1 MGTLADSLFNVLMS
15 WVRALVNSIWALF
28 TTDHM
33 TLLEF
38 LGKNWVMLVVIMLAA
53 GLVIDWLVWLVRW
66 KPYHLWAR
74 RVRRFLH
81 LPSPEEE
88 EEEERKQRKKA
99 KRQPSAP
106 VEEEQWDESDE
117 EQWLP
122 LEQPRLDARQEQEV
136 MRQAESVPDAELG
149 AYPGMKYGAQ
159 AAPRENMEST
169 QRYAAVHS
177 EGPGAA
183 EVERRK
189 AEIAAW
195 QLQMQEEARQKAE
208 AERAAREEEQR
219 RIAAQKA
226 YEEEQRRIAAQKA
239 YEEEQRRIA
248 AQKAYEE
255 EQRRIA
261 AQKAYE
267 EEQRRI
273 AAQKAYEEEQRR
285 IAAQKAYEDEQARLA
300 QEEYQRQM
308 AEYERQKAQYEQ
320 DMARYRQ
327 EKAAYDAQMAQQSQ
341 QNAAETPSARRRR
354 APQRPMTYSDY
365 VSGETVENLPDPPRW
380 PQVQQAAE
388 QTRTAAEKSAKTKK
402 QGGLMGRMAKLI
414 EEEDENDV
422 SGIASLPPRV
432 NVQDAYRPAKTP
444 QKTRKR

>member
-53 GLVIDWLVWLVRW
+53 GLVMDWLVWLVRW

-159 AAPRENMEST
+159 AAPRESMEST

-239 YEEEQRRIA
+239 YEEEQ
-248 AQKAYEE
+248 
-255 EQRRIA
+255 
-261 AQKAYE
+261 
-267 EEQRRI
+267 
-273 AAQKAYEEEQRR
+273 
-285 IAAQKAYEDEQARLA
+285 ARLA

-341 QNAAETPSARRRR
+341 QNTAETTSVRRRR
-354 APQRPMTYSDY
+354 APQRSMTYSDY
-365 VSGETVENLPDPPRW
+365 VTGETVENLPDPPRW

-388 QTRTAAEKSAKTKK
+388 QTRTATEKPAKAKK

-422 SGIASLPPRV
+422 SGITSLPPRV
-432 NVQDAYRPAKTP
+432 DVHDAYRPAKTP

>member
-53 GLVIDWLVWLVRW
+53 GLVMDWLVWLVRW

-81 LPSPEEE
+81 LPSPEEEE

-239 YEEEQRRIA
+239 YEEEQRRAA
-248 AQKAYEE
+248 AQKAC
-255 EQRRIA
+255 
-261 AQKAYE
+261 
-267 EEQRRI
+267 
-273 AAQKAYEEEQRR
+273 EEEQRR

-300 QEEYQRQM
+300 QEEYQRQL

-388 QTRTAAEKSAKTKK
+388 QTRTAAEKPAKAKK
-402 QGGLMGRMAKLI
+402 QGGLMGHVAKLI

-432 NVQDAYRPAKTP
+432 DVHDAYRPAKTP

>member
-53 GLVIDWLVWLVRW
+53 GLVMDWLVWLVRW

-159 AAPRENMEST
+159 AAPRESMEST

-208 AERAAREEEQR
+208 TERAAREEEQR

-226 YEEEQRRIAAQKA
+226 C
-239 YEEEQRRIA
+239 
-248 AQKAYEE
+248 
-255 EQRRIA
+255 
-261 AQKAYE
+261 
-267 EEQRRI
+267 
-273 AAQKAYEEEQRR
+273 EEEQRR

-341 QNAAETPSARRRR
+341 QNTAETPSARRRR
-354 APQRPMTYSDY
+354 TPQRPMTYSDY
-365 VSGETVENLPDPPRW
+365 VTGETVEKLPDPPRW

-388 QTRTAAEKSAKTKK
+388 QTRTAAEKPEKAKK
-402 QGGLMGRMAKLI
+402 QGGLMGRVAKLI

-432 NVQDAYRPAKTP
+432 DVHDAYRPAKTP

>member
-99 KRQPSAP
+99 KHQPSMP
-106 VEEEQWDESDE
+106 VEEEQWDEPEE

-122 LEQPRLDARQEQEV
+122 LEQPRLDAQQEREV

-159 AAPRENMEST
+159 AAPRESMEST

-248 AQKAYEE
+248 T
-255 EQRRIA
+255 
-261 AQKAYE
+261 QKAYE

-300 QEEYQRQM
+300 QEEYQRQL

-341 QNAAETPSARRRR
+341 QNTAETTSARRRR

-388 QTRTAAEKSAKTKK
+388 QTRTAAEKPAKAKK
-402 QGGLMGRMAKLI
+402 QGGLMGRVAKLI
-414 EEEDENDV
+414 EEEDKNDV

-432 NVQDAYRPAKTP
+432 DVHDAYRPAKTP

>member
-53 GLVIDWLVWLVRW
+53 GLVVDWLVWLVRW

-88 EEEERKQRKKA
+88 EEEERKQRKRA

-106 VEEEQWDESDE
+106 AEEAQWDESDE

-255 EQRRIA
+255 EQRRA
-261 AQKAYE
+261 
-267 EEQRRI
+267 
-273 AAQKAYEEEQRR
+273 
-285 IAAQKAYEDEQARLA
+285 AAQKAYEDEQARLA
-300 QEEYQRQM
+300 QEEYQRQL

-341 QNAAETPSARRRR
+341 QNTAETTSVRRRR

-365 VSGETVENLPDPPRW
+365 VAGETVENLPDPPRW

-388 QTRTAAEKSAKTKK
+388 QTRTAAEKPAKAKK
-402 QGGLMGRMAKLI
+402 QGGLMGHVAKLI

-432 NVQDAYRPAKTP
+432 DVHDAYRPAKTP

>member
-1 MGTLADSLFNVLMS
+1 MGTLAYSLFNVLMS

-53 GLVIDWLVWLVRW
+53 GLVMDWLVWLVRW

-149 AYPGMKYGAQ
+149 AYPGMKYGVQ

-239 YEEEQRRIA
+239 YEEEQRRA
-248 AQKAYEE
+248 
-255 EQRRIA
+255 
-261 AQKAYE
+261 
-267 EEQRRI
+267 

-341 QNAAETPSARRRR
+341 QNTAETTSARRRR

-388 QTRTAAEKSAKTKK
+388 QTRTAAEKPAKAKK
-402 QGGLMGRMAKLI
+402 QGGLMGRVAKLI

-432 NVQDAYRPAKTP
+432 DVHDAYRPAKTP

>member
-53 GLVIDWLVWLVRW
+53 GLVMDWLVWLVRW

-106 VEEEQWDESDE
+106 AEEEQWDESDE

-159 AAPRENMEST
+159 AAPRESMEST

-239 YEEEQRRIA
+239 YEEEQRRAA

-261 AQKAYE
+261 VQKAC
-267 EEQRRI
+267 
-273 AAQKAYEEEQRR
+273 
-285 IAAQKAYEDEQARLA
+285 EDEQARLA

-388 QTRTAAEKSAKTKK
+388 QTRTAAEKPAKAKK

-432 NVQDAYRPAKTP
+432 DVHDAYRPAKTP

>member
-53 GLVIDWLVWLVRW
+53 GLVMDWLVWLVRW

-239 YEEEQRRIA
+239 YEEEQRRAA
-248 AQKAYEE
+248 AQKAC
-255 EQRRIA
+255 
-261 AQKAYE
+261 
-267 EEQRRI
+267 
-273 AAQKAYEEEQRR
+273 EEEQRR

-300 QEEYQRQM
+300 QEEYQRQL

-341 QNAAETPSARRRR
+341 QNTAETTSVRRRR

-380 PQVQQAAE
+380 SQVQQAAE
-388 QTRTAAEKSAKTKK
+388 QTRTAAEKPAKAKK
-402 QGGLMGRMAKLI
+402 QGGLMGHVAKLI

-432 NVQDAYRPAKTP
+432 DVHDAYRPAKTP

>member
-99 KRQPSAP
+99 KRQPSVP
-106 VEEEQWDESDE
+106 VEEEQWDEPEE

-122 LEQPRLDARQEQEV
+122 LEQPRLDVQQEREV

-159 AAPRENMEST
+159 AAPRESMEST

-208 AERAAREEEQR
+208 AERAAR
-219 RIAAQKA
+219 
-226 YEEEQRRIAAQKA
+226 
-239 YEEEQRRIA
+239 
-248 AQKAYEE
+248 EE

-388 QTRTAAEKSAKTKK
+388 QTRTTTEKSAKTKK
-402 QGGLMGRMAKLI
+402 QGGLMGRVAKLI

-432 NVQDAYRPAKTP
+432 NVHDAYRPAKTP
-444 QKTRKR
+444 QKTGKRNR

>member
-38 LGKNWVMLVVIMLAA
+38 LGKNWVILVVIMLAA
-53 GLVIDWLVWLVRW
+53 GLVIDWLVWLIRW

-99 KRQPSAP
+99 KRQPSVP
-106 VEEEQWDESDE
+106 VEEEQWDEPEE

-122 LEQPRLDARQEQEV
+122 LEQPRLDARQEREV

-226 YEEEQRRIAAQKA
+226 YEEEQRRV
-239 YEEEQRRIA
+239 
-248 AQKAYEE
+248 
-255 EQRRIA
+255 
-261 AQKAYE
+261 
-267 EEQRRI
+267 
-273 AAQKAYEEEQRR
+273 
-285 IAAQKAYEDEQARLA
+285 AAQKAYEDEQARLA
-300 QEEYQRQM
+300 QEEYQRQL

-341 QNAAETPSARRRR
+341 QNTAETTSARRRR

-388 QTRTAAEKSAKTKK
+388 QTRTAAEKPEKAKK
-402 QGGLMGRMAKLI
+402 QGGLMGRVAKLI
-414 EEEDENDV
+414 EEEDKNDV

-432 NVQDAYRPAKTP
+432 DVHDAYRPAKTP

>member
-53 GLVIDWLVWLVRW
+53 GLVMDWLVWLVRW

-226 YEEEQRRIAAQKA
+226 YEEEQRRA
-239 YEEEQRRIA
+239 
-248 AQKAYEE
+248 
-255 EQRRIA
+255 
-261 AQKAYE
+261 
-267 EEQRRI
+267 
-273 AAQKAYEEEQRR
+273 
-285 IAAQKAYEDEQARLA
+285 AAQKAYEDEQARLA
-300 QEEYQRQM
+300 QEEYQRQL

-341 QNAAETPSARRRR
+341 QNTAETTSARRRR

-365 VSGETVENLPDPPRW
+365 VSGETVENLPAPPRW

-388 QTRTAAEKSAKTKK
+388 QTRTAAEKPAKAKK
-402 QGGLMGRMAKLI
+402 QGGLMGRVAKLI

-432 NVQDAYRPAKTP
+432 DVHDAYRPAKTP